1 MPKDLETVCAEA
13 FARLDVLDRAMYDR
27 GFVTRKPN
35 KPSVP
40 EAIGA
45 DKSKKPKG
53 PTPMTVNSPKSPSY
67 L

>member
-13 FARLDVLDRAMYDR
+13 FARLDALDLAMYHR
-27 GFVTRKPN
+27 GFVTRQNTRPKIA
-35 KPSVP
+35 
-40 EAIGA
+40 EALGS

-53 PTPMTVNSPKSPSY
+53 PTPLSVVNPKSPSY

>member
-13 FARLDVLDRAMYDR
+13 FARLDALDLAMYHR
-27 GFVTRKPN
+27 GFVTRQNTRPKIA
-35 KPSVP
+35 